1 MTLESRV
8 ALLEAKNRRLKQ
20 VVMAAGLVV
29 VVLTAMGQAR
39 KEGPERIEA
48 GQFVV
53 VDNEGR
59 ERAVLGLEDGS
70 PVLVITNG
78 EGRETVRLEV
88 PSVPD
93 KPALYFTDPG
103 EGHRMELAMTQT
115 GPVLHFSDQRG
126 VRARLATN
134 ELNAP
139 LLAVYDDTGRSL
151 FEVSK
156 SGVKPGP

>member
-8 ALLEAKNRRLKQ
+8 ARLEAKNRRLTQ
-20 VVMAAGLVV
+20 VAMAVCLVV
-29 VVLTAMGQAR
+29 AVAAAMGQAS

-48 GQFVV
+48 PQFVV
-53 VDNEGR
+53 IDDKGR
-59 ERAVLGLEDGS
+59 ERAVLGLDDGS

-93 KPALYFTDPG
+93 KPALYFIDPR

-139 LLAVYDDTGRSL
+139 LLAIYDDTGRSL

-156 SGVKPGP
+156 TGVKPGP